1 MNPNGDLK
9 FGKRGKI
16 VMNSMLMVEN
26 LESGY
31 GAMQVLWKPSLKV
44 KKGSITSLLGPN
56 GVGKSTFLLTMLG
69 SVEPWAG
76 KIIYEDKEI
85 TRLPTHKKV
94 DLGIALVPEGKHLF
108 GGMTVHENLI
118 MGAYRKEAI
127 HNINDSLELVYSLF
141 PILKERDRQK
151 AGTLSGGQQQML
163 TIARALMTKPKLI
176 MLDEPSQGLAPILVG
191 EVFETIIK
199 LQAEVG
205 LTILL
210 VEQNAEASLN
220 AANYVYIMHEG
231 KIKAEGT
238 ADKIRGSSDI
248 REAYLGI

>member
-1 MNPNGDLK
+1 
-9 FGKRGKI
+9 
-16 VMNSMLMVEN
+16 MLRVEN

-31 GAMQVLWKPSLKV
+31 GPMQVLWKPSLEV

-56 GVGKSTFLLTMLG
+56 GVGKSTFLLTVLG
-69 SVEPWAG
+69 SVEPWGG
-76 KIIYEDKEI
+76 KIFYEDKEI
-85 TRLPTHKKV
+85 THLPTHKKV

-127 HNINDSLELVYSLF
+127 QNINASLELVYSLF

-151 AGTLSGGQQQML
+151 VITMSGGQQQML
-163 TIARALMTKPKLI
+163 TIARALMSKPRLI
-176 MLDEPSQGLAPILVG
+176 MLDEPSQGLAPKLVG
-191 EVFETIIK
+191 EIFETVEK
-199 LQAEVG
+199 LQADVG

-210 VEQNAEASLN
+210 VEQNAEATLDAS
-220 AANYVYIMHEG
+220 NYVYIMHEG
-231 KIKAEGT
+231 QIKSEGT
-238 ADKIRGSSDI
+238 AEKIKGSSKI

>member
-1 MNPNGDLK
+1 
-9 FGKRGKI
+9 
-16 VMNSMLMVEN
+16 MLRVEN

-31 GAMQVLWKPSLKV
+31 GAMQVLWKPSLEV

-56 GVGKSTFLLTMLG
+56 GVGKSTFLLTVLG

-76 KIIYEDKEI
+76 KIFYEDKEI
-85 TRLPTHKKV
+85 TNLPTHKKV

-108 GGMTVHENLI
+108 DGMNVHENLI

-127 HNINDSLELVYSLF
+127 QNINDSLELVYSLF

-191 EVFETIIK
+191 EVFELIEK

-210 VEQNAEASLN
+210 VEQNAEASLS
-220 AANYVYIMHEG
+220 AASYVYIMHEG
-231 KIKAEGT
+231 QIKAEGT
-238 ADKIRGSSDI
+238 PDKIRGSSDI

>member
-9 FGKRGKI
+9 FGKREKI
-16 VMNSMLMVEN
+16 GMDSMLTVDN

-31 GAMQVLWKPSLKV
+31 GAMQVLWKPSLEV

-56 GVGKSTFLLTMLG
+56 GVGKSTLLLTVLG
-69 SVEPWAG
+69 SVEPWGG
-76 KIIYEDKEI
+76 KIMYEDKEV

-94 DLGIALVPEGKHLF
+94 DLGLTLAPEGKHLF
-108 GGMTVHENLI
+108 GGMNVHENLI
-118 MGAYRKEAI
+118 MGAYRKEALKSI
-127 HNINDSLELVYSLF
+127 DDSLELVYSLF
-141 PILKERDRQK
+141 PILKERDRQS
-151 AGTLSGGQQQML
+151 AGSLSGGQQQML

-191 EVFETIIK
+191 EVFETIEK
-199 LQAEVG
+199 LQDEVG

-220 AANYVYIMHEG
+220 AADYVYIMHEG
-231 KIKAEGT
+231 QIKAEGT
-238 ADKIRGSSDI
+238 ADKIKGSSDI
-248 REAYLGI
+248 REVYLGI